1 MVIPLKLRE
10 LVLALLSE
18 SDLTLSD
25 DAVEAI
31 VDKVVT
37 NHSLVIVMILPCIHI
52 NSGGSFCRQSWKQ
65 ILQVMEGLIQKSG
78 RQW

>member
-1 MVIPLKLRE
+1 MMIPLKLRE
-10 LVLALLSE
+10 LVLALLNE

-37 NHSLVIVMILPCIHI
+37 NHSLCDFDSTYIHI
-52 NSGGSFCRQSWKQ
+52 NSGALFTDNRGSRFYRRR
-65 ILQVMEGLIQKSG
+65 ED
-78 RQW
+78 